1 MPVLSQDDL
10 DFFDENGV
18 RLQALSCHAPGQA
31 RMMLVGVSDMQI
43 CMVHT

>member
-18 RLQALSCHAPGQA
+18 RLQALSNYLAMRLA
-31 RMMLVGVSDMQI
+31 RRA
-43 CMVHT
+43 